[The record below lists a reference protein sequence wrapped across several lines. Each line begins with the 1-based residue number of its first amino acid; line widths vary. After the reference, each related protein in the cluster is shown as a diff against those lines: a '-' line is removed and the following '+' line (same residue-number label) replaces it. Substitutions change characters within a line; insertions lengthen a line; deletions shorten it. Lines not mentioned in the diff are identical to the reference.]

1 MYISLRLQLQSRIC
15 REKQWQRLS
24 LEPGVK
30 HVELCGQ
37 SPYIRDGRP
46 VDRQTVPYSARTRP
60 FHYLDVCSR
69 IWAARTWDL
78 VGTKYAEMGPDVRRI
93 SVAVCW
99 GVRVDGPRTRAVS
112 EASGSQP
119 EVARSDRD
127 SRPSR
132 SATKQLC
139 RRGARV

>member
-78 VGTKYAEMGPDVRRI
+78 VGTKYAEMGPDVR
-93 SVAVCW
+93 
-99 GVRVDGPRTRAVS
+99 VDGPRTRAVS